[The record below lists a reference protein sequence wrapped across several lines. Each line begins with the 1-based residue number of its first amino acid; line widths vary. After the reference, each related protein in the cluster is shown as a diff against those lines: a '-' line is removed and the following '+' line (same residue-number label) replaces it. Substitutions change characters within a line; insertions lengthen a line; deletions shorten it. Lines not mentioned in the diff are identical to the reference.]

1 MANTLSELFRRIMH
15 SRLASASMIGSIL
28 FVVAGTIAFASIP
41 DSVGVIHGCFKT
53 QSGQLRVIDAATA
66 QCSPSET
73 AISWNQIGP
82 QGPQGPAG
90 PQGPP
95 GQSQGR
101 AAYSIVNGVCGSG
114 GGGTQMFTNGGISGT
129 FNAPALAPGHT
140 GCGSASFQMSL
151 SWGFQN
157 LTGPGLPV
165 AIGSGTA
172 LCDPC
177 TVAGLTGRVN
187 FALTV
192 VGLASVD
199 TSGVPNGTNGL
210 GGTWTIVG
218 ATGGLAGLTGQGTY
232 SASLSTPFV
241 FIGTVT

>member
-1 MANTLSELFRRIMH
+1 MLQKLAR
-15 SRLASASMIGSIL
+15 SRLASASLISSVLLI
-28 FVVAGTIAFASIP
+28 VAGMVAFASIP
-41 DSVGVIHGCFKT
+41 DSAGVIHGCIKT
-53 QSGQLRVIDAATA
+53 QSGQLRVIDTATE
-66 QCSPSET
+66 QCLPSET
-73 AISWNQIGP
+73 AISWNQVGL

-90 PQGPP
+90 SQGPP
-95 GQSQGR
+95 GQSQGT
-101 AAYSIVNGVCGSG
+101 AAYSVVVGVCGASPP
-114 GGGTQMFTNGGISGT
+114 TNLNINGGISGT
-129 FNAPALAPGHT
+129 INAPVGT
-140 GCGSASFQMSL
+140 TCGGSGFQMSL

-157 LTGPGLPV
+157 LTGPGGPV

-177 TVAGLTGRVN
+177 TVAGRTGTVN

-199 TSGVPNGTNGL
+199 ASGVPTGINGL
-210 GGTWTIVG
+210 GGKWTIVG

-232 SASLSTPFV
+232 SASASTPFA